1 MNHYNTEFVDRRASG
16 NSGSGISE
24 AVIREKDDSNGSNFI
39 PKTKSIGTA
48 VKVAKPDSQSENDD
62 DDGVP
67 LNYLVAKK
75 DFIWKWNKH
84 FEKPKL
90 KTFVLAEES
99 IVTINLE
106 NPSPFQVFT
115 EMIRLQGLLTIKIE
129 PERYTAQNGRVFQT
143 KKNEL
148 PAFLR
153 ITIFMAISLS
163 PSHKRLMICR
173 GRIRQSTNQKGD
185 EKGTILGDIQY
196 YAYC

>member
-39 PKTKSIGTA
+39 PKTKPIGTV
-48 VKVAKPDSQSENDD
+48 VKVAKPDSHSENDD
-62 DDGVP
+62 DDDDDDDDVP

-75 DFIWKWNKH
+75 DFVWKWNKR

-90 KTFVLAEES
+90 KTFVLAEEG

-115 EMIRLQGLLTIKIE
+115 EMIRLQGLLIIKIE
-129 PERYTAQNGRVFQT
+129 PERYTAQNGREFQT

-148 PAFLR
+148 PAFLG
-153 ITIFMAISLS
+153 INIFMAISLF

-185 EKGTILGDIQY
+185 
-196 YAYC
+196 